1 MVRVPLMTPIGYGGG
16 SSCSLSSRSQA
27 AQCNIHQAFIIA
39 LLALLC
45 FHGAAFITITIGY
58 VDILIFRMNRPH
70 QDEYTLPALLIAGEQ
85 LLDRF
90 CIFIHALRRVFPM
103 SYEVKG

>member
-27 AQCNIHQAFIIA
+27 AQCNIHQVFIA

-45 FHGAAFITITIGY
+45 FHGATFLTITICY
-58 VDILIFRMNRPH
+58 VDILIFRMNRPR
-70 QDEYTLPALLIAGEQ
+70 QD
-85 LLDRF
+85 DRLSCYAF
-90 CIFIHALRRVFPM
+90 
-103 SYEVKG
+103 

>member
-39 LLALLC
+39 LLAM
-45 FHGAAFITITIGY
+45 FHGVRVRIKPADEWAFQAIDTGEETFDNSLVMFNAGKISWKTAGAAG
-58 VDILIFRMNRPH
+58 RH
-70 QDEYTLPALLIAGEQ
+70 QPL
-85 LLDRF
+85 
-90 CIFIHALRRVFPM
+90 
-103 SYEVKG
+103 

>member
-27 AQCNIHQAFIIA
+27 AQCNIHQAFIA

-45 FHGAAFITITIGY
+45 FQWCNVPNDNNFY
-58 VDILIFRMNRPH
+58 VEILIFRMNRPR
-70 QDEYTLPALLIAGEQ
+70 QD
-85 LLDRF
+85 DRLSRYAF
-90 CIFIHALRRVFPM
+90 
-103 SYEVKG
+103 

>member
-27 AQCNIHQAFIIA
+27 AQCNIHQAFIA

-45 FHGAAFITITIGY
+45 FPGATFLTITIRY
-58 VDILIFRMNRPH
+58 VDILIFRMNRPR
-70 QDEYTLPALLIAGEQ
+70 QD
-85 LLDRF
+85 DRLSRYAF
-90 CIFIHALRRVFPM
+90 
-103 SYEVKG
+103 